1 MYRLI
6 FIFFLGLI
14 FNTTV
19 SSKNVAYE
27 DSMLRVLKGS
37 SSEAQKSKG
46 YNALSTHFLSSDFKK
61 ALEYGQMAITAAQS
75 AGDYTLLMNAYKSV
89 ASVFFYSG
97 HYHPAIRQFELC
109 ADAAA
114 KANNEFERL
123 NCEIN
128 LALIYSSLEKYD
140 KAIVLLENGQ
150 PRLEAAYSKSK
161 KAFPIADQVSLKLNL
176 AYNYA
181 ALKNYNRAY
190 SLVDSGIHLARN
202 NKSQEP
208 ILVKLM
214 LLKAQTLLSEN
225 KNEKAIL
232 VLKETELMI
241 NSIADKSTVLILKSL
256 WGKAY
261 GNKQE
266 NTIALKYYH
275 DGYRESV
282 KMGSLYMQQDFAN
295 ELQKLYQLQGNADSA
310 FKYLKLF
317 NELRK
322 QANLSK
328 AKEELLRKELLDDF
342 SKREKILQQE
352 EQSKQRRFWILT
364 GLLTMLLLV
373 LGIGYFII
381 RKKYKRSTLEQLK
394 SQLAAQK
401 LSLEQQRLQAQL
413 DNHEKQ
419 LAELEYRL
427 SKNAMIQELVE
438 DLQELNPAAD
448 ITETYEITESEQKQR
463 NKVWN
468 EFEIRFVKNHSGF
481 YERLLVK
488 YPDLSTNERRLCTFL
503 RLDMTT
509 KEIAVI
515 TGQSIRAIEIARTR
529 LRKKLNLQETE
540 TSLFEHLSSI

>member
-1 MYRLI
+1 
-6 FIFFLGLI
+6 
-14 FNTTV
+14 
-19 SSKNVAYE
+19 
-27 DSMLRVLKGS
+27 MLTILKGTS
-37 SSEAQKSKG
+37 TDADKSRI
-46 YNALSTHFLSSDFKK
+46 YNALSTHYLSKDFKR
-61 ALEYGQMAITAAQS
+61 ALEYGQFAITAAQN
-75 AGDYTLLMNAYKSV
+75 AGDYTLLMNAHKSA

-109 ADAAA
+109 ANAAA

-128 LALIYSSLEKYD
+128 IALIYSSLEKYD
-140 KAIVLLENGQ
+140 KAIVLLENGR
-150 PRLEAAYSKSK
+150 PRLESAYRKSK
-161 KAFPIADQVSLKLNL
+161 KTFPIADQVSLKLNL

-181 ALKNYNRAY
+181 ALKKYDRAY
-190 SLVDSGIHLARN
+190 SLIDSGIQLAIN
-202 NKSQEP
+202 NKGHEP
-208 ILVKLM
+208 IRLKLM
-214 LLKAQTLLSEN
+214 LLKAQTLLAEN
-225 KNEKAIL
+225 KNEEAIL

-241 NSIADKSTVLILKSL
+241 NSLADKSTVLMLKSL

-261 GNKQE
+261 SNKQE
-266 NTIALKYYH
+266 VTMALKYCH
-275 DGYRESV
+275 DGFLESV

-310 FKYLKLF
+310 FKYLQLF

-342 SKREKILQQE
+342 AKREKTLQKEQ
-352 EQSKQRRFWILT
+352 QSKQQRFWIITASLT
-364 GLLTMLLLV
+364 LLMLA
-373 LGIGYFII
+373 LGIGYFIV
-381 RKKYKRSTLEQLK
+381 RKKYRQSTLQQLK
-394 SQLAAQK
+394 SQLAAEK

-413 DNHEKQ
+413 DNQEKQ
-419 LAELEYRL
+419 LSELEYRL
-427 SKNAMIQELVE
+427 SKNAMMHELVD
-438 DLQELNPAAD
+438 DLQELSPV
-448 ITETYEITESEQKQR
+448 TESTEMDEKTEAEQKQK

-468 EFEIRFVKNHSGF
+468 EFEFRFLKNHSGF
-481 YERLLVK
+481 YERLLAK
-488 YPDLSTNERRLCTFL
+488 HPDLSTNERRLCAFL

-540 TSLFEHLSSI
+540 TSLFEYLSAI